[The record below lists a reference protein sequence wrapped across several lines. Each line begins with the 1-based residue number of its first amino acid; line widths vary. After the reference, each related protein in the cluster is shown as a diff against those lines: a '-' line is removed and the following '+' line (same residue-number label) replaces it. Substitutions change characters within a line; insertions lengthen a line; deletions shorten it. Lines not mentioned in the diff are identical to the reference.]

1 MIAYNLFQVKAKK
14 VNINFDTRT
23 VTAIFL
29 QTLFSAWMC
38 YVSWTY
44 FGFYPGSSKYSW
56 HCEPVILE
64 LMHFSLLTFAWLPG
78 WLFKFP
84 RLLAYPFSGL
94 VVLLLKVCRPIRHLF
109 LCRQVQYYMTTVC
122 FERCDTLSSA
132 IKEEVQPCVSFAR
145 DPPQHSSMALLVG
158 TKVRH
163 FLYEDL
169 TNSPL
174 MSTDLLGVG
183 KQHLVPS

>member
-1 MIAYNLFQVKAKK
+1 MKNREPYNIKGIMIAYNLFQVTFIISLSNSFSNK
-14 VNINFDTRT
+14 NFDTRIT
-23 VTAIFL
+23 IFV

-44 FGFYPGSSKYSW
+44 FGFYPGSGKYSW

-145 DPPQHSSMALLVG
+145 DPP
-158 TKVRH
+158 
-163 FLYEDL
+163 
-169 TNSPL
+169 
-174 MSTDLLGVG
+174 
-183 KQHLVPS
+183 